1 MQESMKISGFEEI
14 SAIVEDYKTEIA
26 QIGMSDY
33 KKDCAAINAFSKIV
47 NCIEI
52 LKKLDG

>member
-14 SAIVEDYKTEIA
+14 TAIVEDYKTEIA

-47 NCIEI
+47 NCIET
-52 LKKLDG
+52 LKKFDG